1 MLYTF
6 SKAQYELTELNQIL
20 AQITANDA
28 IVLWQDGVLLA
39 IKYPQLFSQ
48 ISHLFILA
56 NDLEARGL
64 NTKFKSIS
72 LTEFVKVSET
82 FHPQVAL

>member
-28 IVLWQDGVLLA
+28 VVLWQDGVLLVV
-39 IKYPQLFSQ
+39 KYPQLFSQ

>member
-39 IKYPQLFSQ
+39 VKYPQLFSQ

-56 NDLEARGL
+56 NDLKARGL